1 MTRKTIAHSL
11 ADLRIDLKDSGA
23 LWSDPE
29 LTRCME
35 RAVADYSRMVP
46 REMSREIT
54 VDAVVTSEAFT
65 TPTAEDTDYFVTT
78 WDISAVS
85 DGDTATLAAR
95 RPDIP
100 RPVQLTVTDADTS
113 ITQLVVIVKGYD
125 DDDKYIE
132 EFFYLEGGL
141 VQTGQLYFAL
151 VTEVEVDEL
160 AGAGAGDEIIV
171 GTGSENGVFVK
182 LANKPI
188 KFGSVSFTGHDKDT
202 DFEIDYYGGRIA
214 MKSGGD
220 LSANTAYTIA
230 EYTKSRIDIDLSTLI
245 DDLIRVSRV
254 EYPVGNVPQQF
265 SKVEVWGTIL
275 TLTGS
280 HVTQGEVSDAEH
292 LVIKYYAPHSAPN
305 DQSSGSYPSY
315 LETTIQQAAS
325 AYALFI
331 KALEWEH
338 QAVTD
343 FASARTAMGNL
354 TAAHTLVTAA
364 LAKVIT
370 YLEDNT
376 NEDAKYW
383 LTKITTDIAGLR
395 TNILAAQDN
404 AATAL
409 GKVDTYLANNT
420 SEDSVFWL
428 TKITTDIADLRTAIV
443 TAANA
448 VKSYLDEVDVTDLGL
463 TSADPGPG
471 AEKYLADGDAFINK
485 VNDGERVPE
494 NYSEY
499 ARARTIIANARINAA
514 LGYVQEVNIRLANL
528 KSYIEQAGGWGRIA
542 SGFAEEAGIRITE
555 ANSRIANLRTYME
568 QSAGWTLI
576 ATGFAQ
582 EAAGH
587 QGNMDRYL
595 QEANLYQQSATGNLL
610 LAERFREEAIERRNE
625 AWAIWRSPHQI
636 SPTYALGQRG
646 QPL

>member
-11 ADLRIDLKDSGA
+11 ADLRIDLKDSGV

-29 LTRCME
+29 LTRCLE

-54 VDAVVTSEAFT
+54 VDAVVTSEGFT

-95 RPDIP
+95 RPDVP
-100 RPVQLTVTDADTS
+100 RPVQVTVTDADTS
-113 ITQLVVIVKGYD
+113 ITQLVIIVKGYD

-141 VQTGQLYFAL
+141 IQTGQLYFAL
-151 VTEVEVDEL
+151 VTEVEVDEI

-202 DFEIDYYGGRIA
+202 DFEMDYYGGRIA

-245 DDLIRVSRV
+245 DDLIRVDRV

-265 SKVEVWGTIL
+265 SKAEVWGTIL

-364 LAKVIT
+364 LAKVIKYLENNTNDDAAAILKDVTDDAAALKTAIDAAQDAAGTALAKVIT
-370 YLEDNT
+370 YLET
-376 NEDAKYW
+376 NADP
-383 LTKITTDIAGLR
+383 
-395 TNILAAQDN
+395 NNAQDI
-404 AATAL
+404 L
-409 GKVDTYLANNT
+409 EDIDT
-420 SEDSVFWL
+420 D
-428 TKITTDIADLRTAIV
+428 KADLRTAAK
-443 TAANA
+443 TASDAANA
-448 VKSYLDEVDVTDLGL
+448 YLDEVDTTDLGQA
-463 TSADPGPG
+463 TVG
-471 AEKYLADGDAFINK
+471 AEGLLETGDGLINQL
-485 VNDGERVPE
+485 NDGENVPALYAD
-494 NYSEY
+494 YS
-499 ARARTIIANARINAA
+499 RARVQIAQARTQAA
-514 LGYVQEVNIRLANL
+514 LGYFQQVGVMLSVLR
-528 KSYIEQAGGWGRIA
+528 SYIEESNAWRVIGETFISEAQA
-542 SGFAEEAGIRITE
+542 
-555 ANSRIANLRTYME
+555 LM
-568 QSAGWTLI
+568 
-576 ATGFAQ
+576 
-582 EAAGH
+582 
-587 QGNMDRYL
+587 
-595 QEANLYQQSATGNLL
+595 
-610 LAERFREEAIERRNE
+610 
-625 AWAIWRSPHQI
+625 
-636 SPTYALGQRG
+636 GQVN
-646 QPL
+646 

>member
-11 ADLRIDLKDSGA
+11 ADLRIDLKDSGV

-29 LTRCME
+29 LTRCLE

-54 VDAVVTSEAFT
+54 VDAVVTSEGFT

-95 RPDIP
+95 RPDVP
-100 RPVQLTVTDADTS
+100 RPVQVTVTDADTS
-113 ITQLVVIVKGYD
+113 ITQLVIIVKGYD

-141 VQTGQLYFAL
+141 IQTGQLYFAL
-151 VTEVEVDEL
+151 VTEVEVDEI

-202 DFEIDYYGGRIA
+202 DFEMDYYGGRIA

-245 DDLIRVSRV
+245 DDLIRVDRV

-265 SKVEVWGTIL
+265 SKAEVWGTIL

-364 LAKVIT
+364 LAKVIKYLENNTNDDAAAILKDVTDDAAALKTAIDAAQDAAGTALAKVIT
-370 YLEDNT
+370 YLET
-376 NEDAKYW
+376 NADP
-383 LTKITTDIAGLR
+383 
-395 TNILAAQDN
+395 NNAQDI
-404 AATAL
+404 L
-409 GKVDTYLANNT
+409 EDIDT
-420 SEDSVFWL
+420 D
-428 TKITTDIADLRTAIV
+428 KADLRTAAK
-443 TAANA
+443 TASDAANA
-448 VKSYLDEVDVTDLGL
+448 YLDEVDTTDLGRA
-463 TSADPGPG
+463 TEG
-471 AEKYLADGDAFINK
+471 AEALLDEGRPLINK
-485 VNDGERVPE
+485 VNDGDRVPE
-494 NYSEY
+494 NFSEFTR
-499 ARARTIIANARINAA
+499 ARAAIANVRAQAA
-514 LGYVQEVNIRLANL
+514 LAFIQETGVRLSNL
-528 KSYIEQAGGWGRIA
+528 RSYIEQAGAWGRIA
-542 SGFAEEAGIRITE
+542 TGFAEEAVGRIAE
-555 ANSRIANLRTYME
+555 SNSRIAMLRTYME
-568 QSAGWTLI
+568 QSAGWALI
-576 ATGFAQ
+576 ARGFTE

-587 QGNMDRYL
+587 LGNMDRYL